1 MDIDVGSL
9 ANNTSALQKKETL
22 AQFCEEN
29 QSLTALYTYEKVHE
43 INIPLF
49 HMYVNTKQR
58 RAALHK

>member
-9 ANNTSALQKKETL
+9 ANNTSALQKETL